1 MNYFKLVFCGL
12 VFLGLPN
19 SGLAQ
24 LYIEETF
31 FPVHVKKN
39 DVLADIG
46 GSTTNTIATEA
57 GIGYD
62 FRTTIGYTF
71 TNSIILALSYNLF
84 SVTSSRASLGGEDA
98 IDRTESKSE
107 LGPTVG
113 YTLGSWRFLFTYF
126 MTAEKSLKNKLVV
139 SDGTLSTDETFIN
152 LDGKGIQIAINYSLN
167 LGGGFEI
174 GPSLI
179 YRSVSYPRQT
189 REVRTGSIPPYTN
202 LKLVTPAIDAELKPM
217 ITVVYRY

>member
-1 MNYFKLVFCGL
+1 
-12 VFLGLPN
+12 
-19 SGLAQ
+19 
-24 LYIEETF
+24 
-31 FPVHVKKN
+31 
-39 DVLADIG
+39 
-46 GSTTNTIATEA
+46 
-57 GIGYD
+57 
-62 FRTTIGYTF
+62 
-71 TNSIILALSYNLF
+71 
-84 SVTSSRASLGGEDA
+84 
-98 IDRTESKSE
+98 
-107 LGPTVG
+107 
-113 YTLGSWRFLFTYF
+113 LGSWRFLFTYF